1 MGQLTKWKAY
11 QEVIAMTTRA
21 YVLIT
26 TEVGKAIEVAEQLR
40 PLPGVQAAD
49 VVTGTYD
56 VVLVLE
62 TGNTSDI
69 GRLVLTQIHGT
80 SGLKGTMTLMA
91 VT

>member
-1 MGQLTKWKAY
+1 VKTFQKSAISKK
-11 QEVIAMTTRA
+11 RA
-21 YVLIT
+21 
-26 TEVGKAIEVAEQLR
+26 
-40 PLPGVQAAD
+40 
-49 VVTGTYD
+49 GTYD

>member
-1 MGQLTKWKAY
+1 
-11 QEVIAMTTRA
+11 MTTRA

-26 TEVGKAIEVAEQLR
+26 TEVGKAIEVAERLR
-40 PLPGVQAAD
+40 QLPGVRAAD

-62 TGNTSDI
+62 GGTTSDL

-80 SGLKGTMTLMA
+80 PGLKGTMTLIA
-91 VT
+91 VN